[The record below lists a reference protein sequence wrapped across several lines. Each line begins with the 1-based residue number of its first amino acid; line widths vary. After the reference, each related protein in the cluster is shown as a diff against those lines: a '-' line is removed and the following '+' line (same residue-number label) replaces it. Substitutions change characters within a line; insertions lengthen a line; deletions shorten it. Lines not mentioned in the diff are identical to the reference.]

1 MQKITG
7 QFANLQELN
16 CVTKNMYIYSLLIF
30 KGFSMRRLSV
40 YLLLACGVL
49 FSALAS
55 AGEVFLETF
64 KSEAIGR
71 DYKYTVYL
79 PDAYKAG
86 TQSYPILYLLHGA
99 GGDENE
105 WLAKGGLRET
115 MDAMIARRLIQPM
128 VVVMPGHTG
137 AWWVDGAKEKGET
150 ALVKEVMPHAEAK
163 YRVTAATG
171 GRLIAGL
178 SAGGYGTLNLMMK
191 YPKMFAA
198 AAILSPAIY
207 DPVPPNHSSGVRNPP
222 FQKDGKFDADLWKSL
237 NYPVHIEG
245 YKKSGTIVPL
255 YINSGDHDTF
265 GIALQSATLY
275 EKLRLHQP
283 RAIEFRVVDGDH
295 EWMVWRDTLGDALQF
310 MHARLGEKK

>member
-1 MQKITG
+1 MKR
-7 QFANLQELN
+7 FFLYAL
-16 CVTKNMYIYSLLIF
+16 LLI
-30 KGFSMRRLSV
+30 G
-40 YLLLACGVL
+40 AL

-55 AGEVFLETF
+55 ASEVVTETF
-64 KSEAIGR
+64 KSEAIAR

-79 PDAYKAG
+79 PDAYKTG
-86 TQSYPILYLLHGA
+86 DQRFPILYLLHGA

-105 WLAKGGLRET
+105 WVAKGGLRET
-115 MDAMIARRLIQPM
+115 MDALIARRLIQPM

-137 AWWVDGAKEKGET
+137 AWWVDGAKDKGET

-178 SAGGYGTLNLMMK
+178 SAGGYGALNLMMK

-198 AAILSPAIY
+198 VAILSPAIY
-207 DPVPPNHSSGVRNPP
+207 DPVPPSNSSGVRNPP

-237 NYPVHIEG
+237 NYPVHIEA

-255 YINSGDHDTF
+255 YINSGDHDMF
-265 GIALQSATLY
+265 GIALQAATLY
-275 EKLRLHQP
+275 DRLRLHQP
-283 RAIEFRVVDGDH
+283 KAIELRVVDGDH
-295 EWMVWRDTLGDALQF
+295 EWMVWRDTLPDALQF
-310 MHARLGEKK
+310 MNARLGDKK

>member
-1 MQKITG
+1 MRRPI
-7 QFANLQELN
+7 A
-16 CVTKNMYIYSLLIF
+16 YLLILF
-30 KGFSMRRLSV
+30 GLF
-40 YLLLACGVL
+40 
-49 FSALAS
+49 FSALVS
-55 AGEVFLETF
+55 AGDVFLETF

-71 DYKYTVYL
+71 DYRYTVYL
-79 PDAYKAG
+79 PDGYKTG
-86 TQSYPILYLLHGA
+86 EQRYPVLYLLHGA

-128 VVVMPGHTG
+128 LVVMPGHTG

-150 ALVKEVMPHAEAK
+150 ALVKEVMPHAEGK
-163 YRVTAATG
+163 YRVTAANG

-178 SAGGYGTLNLMMK
+178 SAGGYGTLNLMLK

-207 DPVPPNHSSGVRNPP
+207 DPVPPSHSSGVRNPP

-237 NYPVHIEG
+237 NYPVHMDA

-265 GIALQSATLY
+265 GIALQSAMLY

-283 RAIEFRVVDGDH
+283 RAIELRVVDGDH

-310 MHARLGEKK
+310 MNARLGDKK

>member
-1 MQKITG
+1 MKR
-7 QFANLQELN
+7 FFLYAL
-16 CVTKNMYIYSLLIF
+16 VLI
-30 KGFSMRRLSV
+30 G
-40 YLLLACGVL
+40 AL

-55 AGEVFLETF
+55 ASEVVTETF
-64 KSEAIGR
+64 KSEAIAR

-79 PDAYKAG
+79 PDAYKTG
-86 TQSYPILYLLHGA
+86 DQRFPILYLLHGA

-105 WLAKGGLRET
+105 WVAKGGLRET
-115 MDAMIARRLIQPM
+115 MDALIARRLIQPM

-137 AWWVDGAKEKGET
+137 AWWVDGAKDKGET

-178 SAGGYGTLNLMMK
+178 SAGGYGALNLMMK

-198 AAILSPAIY
+198 VAILSPAIY
-207 DPVPPNHSSGVRNPP
+207 DPVPPSNSSGVRNPP

-237 NYPVHIEG
+237 NYPVHIEA

-255 YINSGDHDTF
+255 YINSGDHDMF
-265 GIALQSATLY
+265 GIALQAATLY
-275 EKLRLHQP
+275 DRLRSHQP
-283 RAIEFRVVDGDH
+283 KAIELRVVDGDH
-295 EWMVWRDTLGDALQF
+295 EWMVWRDTLPDALQF
-310 MHARLGEKK
+310 MNARLGDKK